1 MPYELTNHNKLTL
14 AIHSTD
20 DSFGFAYR
28 ENKDSS
34 SENSLS
40 EQFFTKKFE
49 KDLCNNLIVDFSNFI
64 TKENFKRINK
74 ISVSI
79 GPSNF
84 NASRQIIVL
93 ARTLAQQINCSLDSF
108 SSFELMAKRIAIK
121 NNIYC
126 NENSFWIFKK
136 LKRRGY
142 IAGNYE
148 ICIPEKSNKN
158 ITIKEKI
165 TPKIFEELTNIESS
179 YQAEYSDLE
188 DLRELLNLSNDAQ
201 HSSSNNWEKVLP
213 LYPISPIN

>member
-1 MPYELTNHNKLTL
+1 MPNELKNYNNLTL

-28 ENKDSS
+28 ENKSDI
-34 SENSLS
+34 SEN
-40 EQFFTKKFE
+40 FFTRKFE
-49 KDLCNNLIVDFSNFI
+49 KDLCNNLIFDFINFI
-64 TKENFKRINK
+64 TKKNLKRINK

-108 SSFELMAKRIAIK
+108 SSFELMAKRIAMK
-121 NNIYC
+121 NNLYY
-126 NENSFWIFKK
+126 NKNSFWIFKK

-142 IAGNYE
+142 IAGKYE
-148 ICIPEKSNKN
+148 ICISEKPNKN

-165 TPKIFEELTNIESS
+165 IPKIFEELTNKKSS
-179 YQAEYSDLE
+179 YQAEYSDME
-188 DLRELLNLSNDAQ
+188 DLKELLNLSNKNSQ
-201 HSSSNNWEKVLP
+201 HSSSNTWKKVLP

>member
-1 MPYELTNHNKLTL
+1 MPYDSKKNNKLTL

-20 DSFGFAYR
+20 NSFGFAYR
-28 ENKDSS
+28 EN
-34 SENSLS
+34 SELS
-40 EQFFTKKFE
+40 DNFFTKKFE
-49 KDLCNNLIVDFSNFI
+49 RDLCNNLLVDFTNFI
-64 TKENFKRINK
+64 SKENLKRIEK

-108 SSFELMAKRIAIK
+108 SSFEVMAKRIATQ
-121 NNIYC
+121 NNINYD
-126 NENSFWIFKK
+126 NNSFWIFKK

-142 IAGNYE
+142 IAGKYE
-148 ICIPEKSNKN
+148 ICICKKTKKD

-165 TPKIFEELTNIESS
+165 IPKIFKELIDTKSS
-179 YQAEYSDLE
+179 YQAEYSEIE
-188 DLRELLNLSNDAQ
+188 DLKELLNLSNKNSQ
-201 HSSSNNWEKVLP
+201 YSSSNTWEKVLP

>member
-1 MPYELTNHNKLTL
+1 MPYELKNYNKLTL

-28 ENKDSS
+28 ENN
-34 SENSLS
+34 NSLS
-40 EQFFTKKFE
+40 ENFFTKKFE
-49 KDLCNNLIVDFSNFI
+49 KDLCNNLIVDFTNFI
-64 TKENFKRINK
+64 TKENLKKINK

-93 ARTLAQQINCSLDSF
+93 ARTLAQQINCSLYSF
-108 SSFELMAKRIAIK
+108 TSFELMAKRIAKK
-121 NNIYC
+121 NNIYYKK
-126 NENSFWIFKK
+126 NSFWIFKK

-142 IAGNYE
+142 IAGKYE
-148 ICIPEKSNKN
+148 ICTSEKSNKN

-165 TPKIFEELTNIESS
+165 IPKIFEELKNKEFS
-179 YQAEYSDLE
+179 YQAEYSDIE
-188 DLRELLNLSNDAQ
+188 DLKELLNLSNQNSQ
-201 HSSSNNWEKVLP
+201 HSSSNTWNKVLP

>member
-1 MPYELTNHNKLTL
+1 MPYDSKKNNKLTL

-20 DSFGFAYR
+20 NSFGFAYR
-28 ENKDSS
+28 ENCELLD
-34 SENSLS
+34 N
-40 EQFFTKKFE
+40 FFIKKFE
-49 KDLCNNLIVDFSNFI
+49 RDLCNNLIVDFTNFL
-64 TKENFKRINK
+64 TKENLKRIDK

-108 SSFELMAKRIAIK
+108 SSFEVMAKRIAVK
-121 NNIYC
+121 NNIYSKK
-126 NENSFWIFKK
+126 NSFWIFKK

-142 IAGNYE
+142 IAGKYE
-148 ICIPEKSNKN
+148 ICICKKTKKD

-165 TPKIFEELTNIESS
+165 IPKIFKELTNIEPS
-179 YQAEYSDLE
+179 YQAEYSDLD
-188 DLRELLNLSNDAQ
+188 DLKELLNLSNKNLTNKNFNTW
-201 HSSSNNWEKVLP
+201 HKVLP